1 MTAPRWFPSIETE
14 TMSSNKLYIDKAAGV
29 LNLEAVDTIDN
40 PPASLPA
47 APLPAPQ
54 RVAGQ
59 GRLVCGRSGGRTRLQ
74 RLYQD
79 GSAKIRMPSVQ
90 GDPHE
95 AVLINTAGGLTGGD
109 RIGWAVELGEGAS
122 ASITTQACEKVYRAA
137 EGRAEAKV
145 SLRAGAGGRIAWL
158 PQETIVFDRAAFART
173 LDVELAEGAEALI
186 LEATLFG
193 RLAMGERTIRGS
205 FHDRWRVRRDGTL
218 IHAEDFRIGPDIA
231 ASLARPAVAGGATAI
246 ATLLF
251 VSPGAESFLE
261 QSRAII
267 GDEGGA
273 SFWRVGRSGKLL
285 ARLYAGDGYRLRRR
299 LVPLVELLN
308 GRAGLPKLWSL

>member
-1 MTAPRWFPSIETE
+1 MD
-14 TMSSNKLYIDKAAGV
+14 M
-29 LNLEAVDTIDN
+29 IDN
-40 PPASLPA
+40 RLASQAA
-47 APLPAPQ
+47 APLPAGPPLPAAQ
-54 RVAGQ
+54 RVAGL
-59 GRLVCGRSGGRTRLQ
+59 GRLFCGRNGGRTRLQ

-79 GSAKIRMPSVQ
+79 GSAKIRMPSVR
-90 GDPHE
+90 GDPLE

-109 RIGWAVELGEGAS
+109 RIGWAIEVGEGAS

-137 EGRAEAKV
+137 ADRAEAKV
-145 SLRAGAGGRIAWL
+145 SLRAAAGGRIAWL
-158 PQETIVFDRAAFART
+158 PQETIVFDQAAFARG

-193 RLAMGERTIRGS
+193 RLAMGERTVQGS
-205 FHDRWRVRRDGTL
+205 FHDRWRIRQGGAL
-218 IHAEDFRIGPDIA
+218 IHAEDFRVGPDIA
-231 ASLARPAVAGGATAI
+231 ARLARPAVAGGASAI
-246 ATLLF
+246 ATLLL
-251 VSPGAESFLE
+251 VSPNAQDLLE
-261 QSRAII
+261 PARQVI

-285 ARLYAGDGYRLRRR
+285 ARLHAGDGYQLRKR